1 MWRSDCCS
9 KHKQLDGFS
18 YIKEKQAVS
27 TGTSLSEQ
35 AASYASESDAARAT
49 SAPSTQAGDS
59 TTESS
64 AKQLSTQ
71 KRPCKADYS
80 ETIAEFKD
88 YITKLHRRIDA
99 QPSAGHG
106 GSRSQKVS
114 TLDLMQL
121 FANIVETIQH
131 RVTTDLE
138 DGNRRLREQI
148 AAHNE
153 RYISRGGDLGI
164 PEATPFRDW
173 DKILNKPHDY
183 INKAVFTCMSGGAQ
197 WAMSNTWDAIW
208 QMLPEDIGGIL
219 APLRYPIFGD
229 LPSDTHHF
237 RCCDSIVWD
246 FDHHTLDFL
255 GDDHIQKCVA
265 HLHKSINT
273 SENLRLVQEADRV
286 AHAAYDVHSVRAY
299 AVSALMRRN
308 QPFELER
315 AKKIDALVRTI
326 HDYLRPLG
334 IIDGS
339 SVEDYLRD
347 AINCA
352 ATAGLTFV
360 RDTGYPLPRR
370 TGCQPGDNFDPR
382 LMIAEGI
389 RPGSAEES
397 RLVEAGARVA
407 IILSPPF
414 LEMRLYKTYR
424 FPLPNVETTNDEE
437 LGTSTQI
444 IRKGNVVC
452 YTMKE
457 GKNDG
462 KSVEFP
468 RMEEEEV

>member
-1 MWRSDCCS
+1 MPQTRS
-9 KHKQLDGFS
+9 Q
-18 YIKEKQAVS
+18 
-27 TGTSLSEQ
+27 TGIG
-35 AASYASESDAARAT
+35 AAAHQKKASESDAARAT

-64 AKQLSTQ
+64 AKQLSTR
-71 KRPCKADYS
+71 KRPYKADYS

-88 YITKLHRRIDA
+88 YIAKLHRRIDA

-106 GSRSQKVS
+106 GSRCQKVC

-121 FANIVETIQH
+121 FANIIETMQH
-131 RVTTDLE
+131 RVITDLE
-138 DGNRRLREQI
+138 DGNRRLREEI
-148 AAHNE
+148 ASQNE
-153 RYISRGGDLGI
+153 FYLSCGGNLGL
-164 PEATPFRDW
+164 PVPVLGRDW
-173 DKILNKPHDY
+173 VKILNKPHDY

-219 APLRYPIFGD
+219 ARTQQNIYSKAFKPCDIPYLATYLPI
-229 LPSDTHHF
+229 LIISAAVIP
-237 RCCDSIVWD
+237 IVWD
-246 FDHHTLDFL
+246 FDHRTLDFL
-255 GDDHIQKCVA
+255 GDDHIQECVA

-273 SENLRLVQEADRV
+273 SENLPY
-286 AHAAYDVHSVRAY
+286 HVHCVRAY
-299 AVSALMRRN
+299 AISALMRGN
-308 QPFELER
+308 QRLELER
-315 AKKIDALVRTI
+315 AKKIDALARTI

-334 IIDGS
+334 IVDGS
-339 SVEDYLRD
+339 RVEDYLRD

-352 ATAGLTFV
+352 ATTGLTFV
-360 RDTGYPLPRR
+360 QQIAYPLPRR

-389 RPGSAEES
+389 RPGSVEES

-414 LEMRLYKTYR
+414 LGMKLYAAYKLPPY
-424 FPLPNVETTNDEE
+424 PNVETTNDEE
-437 LGTSTQI
+437 LGTSTII

-457 GKNDG
+457 GKDDG